1 MSKASAR
8 HAKRGVNNRKF
19 AERLAAKKQK
29 NIDKQVAAEQKNRD
43 KCAELRIVLQNG
55 ETPSRA
61 LRRYRREQD
70 GIKLSAARAERER
83 IAEQQKEAHEAFMK
97 SLGNAI
103 EDSEKKDS

>member
-19 AERLAAKKQK
+19 AEALAAKKQR
-29 NIDKQVAAEQKNRD
+29 NIDKQEAANERNRAM
-43 KCAELRIVLQNG
+43 CAELGIVMQKG

-70 GIKLSAARAERER
+70 GVKLSAARAERQR
-83 IAEQQKEAHEAFMK
+83 IADAQKAQHELFMK

-103 EDSEKKDS
+103 EEAK